1 MIKNLPAMQETQVW
15 SVGWKDPLEK
25 DMATHS
31 SVLARRIPRAEEPWG
46 LQFMGSHRV
55 GHHCTANTTPTRCS
69 TNTKWDKL
77 RERPKLNCQ
86 RLKIKRIFKK
96 EKLLITW
103 KRSSIILAFVNISNI
118 NISSEIMEARR
129 HTQSERHTRS
139 AKYIYR

>member
-1 MIKNLPAMQETQVW
+1 MQETQEMQVQ
-15 SVGWKDPLEK
+15 SLGWEDSLEEGL
-25 DMATHS
+25 ATHS
-31 SVLARRIPRAEEPWG
+31 SVLAWKILMTEEPGSLWYI
-46 LQFMGSHRV
+46 GSHRV